1 MIVLGLAVKRPLY
14 QAVCGGLL
22 TAAILYRIP
31 PEAILTKAA
40 GIFTNWELLSV
51 LISLYLITYLQ
62 RMLEA
67 RDQIKLAQQDLNGL
81 FHNRRIHVAASSL
94 VIGLLPS
101 AAAMLLSGEL
111 VKQSTKGYL
120 KPEGQAFVTTWFRH
134 IPEST
139 LPTYAGILLMAN
151 FSGVS
156 LGNFML
162 GMIVP
167 MLTLGA
173 LGYFPYLRRLPK
185 DPGTPKS
192 GSRYRDLLHL
202 LKHLW
207 TLFLILM
214 LILCFKLS
222 VTAAAGTVIALAAV
236 IYRFKVRELSGML
249 RSAFEVNLLLS
260 TFLVLLLKELIDY
273 GGVLEK
279 LPAAFMALPIPS

>member
-1 MIVLGLAVKRPLY
+1 MI
-14 QAVCGGLL
+14 C
-22 TAAILYRIP
+22 
-31 PEAILTKAA
+31 
-40 GIFTNWELLSV
+40 
-51 LISLYLITYLQ
+51 
-62 RMLEA
+62 
-67 RDQIKLAQQDLNGL
+67 
-81 FHNRRIHVAASSL
+81 L
-94 VIGLLPS
+94 VG
-101 AAAMLLSGEL
+101 M
-111 VKQSTKGYL
+111 
-120 KPEGQAFVTTWFRH
+120 PEGQAFVTTWFRH

-207 TLFLILM
+207 MLFLILM

-222 VTAAAGTVIALAAV
+222 VTAAC
-236 IYRFKVRELSGML
+236 
-249 RSAFEVNLLLS
+249 LL
-260 TFLVLLLKELIDY
+260 
-273 GGVLEK
+273 
-279 LPAAFMALPIPS
+279 